1 MARAILLD
9 FRAVKSTS
17 GNLISDE
24 QSTPTTPFCLSSD
37 KDTKNEENSRI
48 VL

>member
-1 MARAILLD
+1 MARAILFD

-17 GNLISDE
+17 RNLISDE
-24 QSTPTTPFCLSSD
+24 QSAPTAPFCLSSD
-37 KDTKNEENSRI
+37 KDTENEENSRI